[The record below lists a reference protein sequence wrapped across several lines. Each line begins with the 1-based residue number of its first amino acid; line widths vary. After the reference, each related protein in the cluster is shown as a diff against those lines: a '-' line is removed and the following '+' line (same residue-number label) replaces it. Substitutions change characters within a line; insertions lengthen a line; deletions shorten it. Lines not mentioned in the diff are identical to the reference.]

1 MRLEVPIIAFFLRN
15 VSEREGAASPSRL
28 APDYLRGSGT
38 ALAHVFDLP
47 FSKLDEDSRYEP
59 AHPRGHVNFFVD
71 TDYLL
76 PVEFAELV
84 VEVDEIQV
92 VAESA
97 IKLIQDQDIPVIEMI
112 DRKLRPDAGAFP
124 DWFTTGY
131 VQVFSLSDY
140 DVLLALAEL
149 LS

>member
-1 MRLEVPIIAFFLRN
+1 MRLKIPIIAFFLRN
-15 VSEREGAASPSRL
+15 VPKREGAASPSCL

-38 ALAHVFDLP
+38 ALAHVFDFPL
-47 FSKLDEDSRYEP
+47 SKLDEDSRYEP
-59 AHPRGHVNFFVD
+59 AHPRGHVNFFAD

-92 VAESA
+92 VAEPA
-97 IKLIQDQDIPVIEMI
+97 IKLVQDKDIPVIEMI
-112 DRKLRPDAGAFP
+112 DCQPGPDAGAFP
-124 DWFTTGY
+124 DRLTTGY